1 MVRGEDESKGAAGW
15 AEPRE
20 SKALDRIL
28 ADALPGG
35 SLFAVGGR
43 VRDEL
48 RSQLDG
54 LPRPAKDLDYVAVGV
69 TLDDLVERLRTVG
82 RAELVG
88 ASFAVVKATIGA
100 TTVDVALPRREFS
113 TGAGHREFT
122 VEAGPAVSLQDDL
135 ARRDFRMNML
145 ARAIPSGEIVDPYGG
160 REDIEAGRIELL
172 RPEAFLEDPLRMLR
186 AAQFAARFEFVV
198 GDATLEAMRAAAHLV
213 GTVSPERTRDELM
226 KMLTLAAR
234 PSLGVEVMRAGGL
247 LPYVLPELAEG
258 IGIEQN
264 EYHAFDVYRHGLAT
278 LDATPP
284 GELLLR
290 VSALLHDVGKPRT
303 KDGPH
308 FYRHEIV
315 GEGLAHGLL
324 ERLRF
329 PNEIVERA
337 ARLVRQHMYQAD
349 PELSPATLRR
359 FIRRVGVDNLELQFA
374 LRDADVIGSG
384 LPKRG
389 DNNERFAER
398 VRAIL
403 AEKPPLAVTDL
414 AVTGSDAIAAL
425 TAAGKLPPGS
435 RGGPA
440 VGVVL
445 RAVLERLLDDPHL
458 GRDEQLVLIR
468 EASAASEEHEIDPER
483 NRTPR
488 A

>member
-1 MVRGEDESKGAAGW
+1 
-15 AEPRE
+15 
-20 SKALDRIL
+20 
-28 ADALPGG
+28 
-35 SLFAVGGR
+35 
-43 VRDEL
+43 
-48 RSQLDG
+48 
-54 LPRPAKDLDYVAVGV
+54 
-69 TLDDLVERLRTVG
+69 LVERLRGVG

-88 ASFAVVKATIGA
+88 ASFAVVKATIGQ

-113 TGAGHREFT
+113 TGAGHRDFT
-122 VEAGPAVSLQDDL
+122 VEAGPAVSLEDDL

-160 REDIEAGRIELL
+160 RADIEAGRIELL
-172 RPEAFLEDPLRMLR
+172 RPQAFGEDPLRMLR

-198 GDATLEAMRAAAHLV
+198 GEATMDAMRAAAHLV
-213 GTVSPERTRDELM
+213 DTVSPERTRDELI

-234 PSLGVEVMRAGGL
+234 PSLGIEVMRAGGL

-284 GELLLR
+284 GDLLLR
-290 VSALLHDVGKPRT
+290 ISALLHDVGKPRT

-315 GEGLAHGLL
+315 GEGLAHALL

-329 PNEIVERA
+329 PNEIVERGS
-337 ARLVRQHMYQAD
+337 RLVRQHMYQAD

-359 FIRRVGVDNLELQFA
+359 FIRRVGVDNLEWQFA
-374 LRDADVIGSG
+374 LREADVAGSG

-389 DNNERFAER
+389 DHNERFAER

-414 AVTGSDAIAAL
+414 AVTGSDVIAAL
-425 TAAGKLPPGS
+425 IAAGKLPPGS

-440 VGVVL
+440 VGSVL
-445 RAVLERLLDDPHL
+445 RAVLEKLLDDPNL
-458 GRDEQLVLIR
+458 GRDEQLALVR
-468 EASAASEEHEIDPER
+468 EASAAPER
-483 NRTPR
+483 SEITRGS
-488 A
+488 